1 MINRPVSLIKTK
13 EENKM
18 DEKLFAIK
26 ATIVAAY
33 SALGAFLGWKGLM
46 LLTWVILMALDWIS
60 GTFAAMKNG
69 EWTSK
74 KSREGAWH
82 KGGAVL
88 VVIVAVIA
96 DLIMLVI
103 CGNIPVLDITWPN
116 IILPLVLAWYIL
128 TELGSILENAIKL
141 GANPPTWLSKILQ
154 TSLNAVESVGEAAQN
169 GMEKTERAQNSADA
183 YGVDD
188 LLKDVSG
195 LLDE

>member
-1 MINRPVSLIKTK
+1 MEDKFL
-13 EENKM
+13 
-18 DEKLFAIK
+18 AIR
-26 ATIVAAY
+26 AAIVACFTAI
-33 SALGAFLGWKGLM
+33 GAFLGWKGLM
-46 LLTWVILMALDWIS
+46 LLTWVLLMALDWIS

-69 EWTSK
+69 EWCSQ

-103 CGNIPVLDITWPN
+103 CGNIPVLEIHWPN

-141 GANPPTWLSKILQ
+141 GANPPAWLTKILKA
-154 TSLNAVESVGEAAQN
+154 SLEVVDSVGEEAVPDP
-169 GMEKTERAQNSADA
+169 EKFE
-183 YGVDD
+183 
-188 LLKDVSG
+188 
-195 LLDE
+195 